1 VSTLREEL
9 TGAVRPTL
17 YSILLPPGWRKV
29 APAELASEDAAAPSL
44 AAMRAAGRPELI
56 LQVRGM
62 LSRFR
67 AALRDSRA
75 FDAYLPPAVDGVML
89 PAGLL
94 VAPFVLP
101 SGVDWDAAASR
112 MAKGAEVE
120 RPEGTET
127 SMLVWRR
134 AEKVADDAATLVGRT
149 SHYLVPVDEPDTRRA
164 LHFQYTVLVA
174 DSAQIADAVDTLE
187 GLGDLMMATMRWR
200 PTPA

>member
-1 VSTLREEL
+1 MSTLRDEL
-9 TGAVRPTL
+9 TGSVRPTP
-17 YSILLPPGWRKV
+17 YTILMPPGWRKV
-29 APAELASEDAAAPSL
+29 APSELTSEDAAASSL
-44 AAMRAAGRPELI
+44 RAMREAGRPDLV

-67 AALRDSRA
+67 ASLRESRA

-89 PAGLL
+89 PAAML

-120 RPEGTET
+120 RPDGTET
-127 SMLVWRR
+127 PMLLWRR

-200 PTPA
+200 TDAG